1 MIWARLRCRDPR
13 REHIMGAIHRMADG
27 VRTLCGAG
35 PRNSLQYWEEVDEAE
50 VDAMGYCYNCRKIM
64 EARR

>member
-1 MIWARLRCRDPR
+1 
-13 REHIMGAIHRMADG
+13 MGAIHRMADG

-64 EARR
+64 EAKR